1 MLTCSYFYDEE
12 YLHGFRFLLQEI
24 EAALKHRKV
33 AALEAFGL
41 RHTRA
46 DDAFR
51 GYFRELNL
59 FNPDVL
65 EGGGFQRV
73 QEKGE
78 VARFRLDLAAL
89 IEAPRRSVAW
99 EHVEAPAGAQPGLSA
114 GRRRGPRGC
123 RLAVQ
128 ARQALLPV
136 VRDDRLQR
144 VVERHDAEQA
154 ALLVHDRDGE
164 QVVLGHDA
172 ADLLFVDIGRDLDQV
187 VLHERGHLVVRAPR
201 ARGHAG

>member
-1 MLTCSYFYDEE
+1 M
-12 YLHGFRFLLQEI
+12 EI

-41 RHTRA
+41 RHTLG

-65 EGGGFQRV
+65 EGGGFRPV

-78 VARFRLDLAAL
+78 VARYRLDLAAL

-99 EHVEAPAGAQPGLSA
+99 EHVE
-114 GRRRGPRGC
+114 PR
-123 RLAVQ
+123 
-128 ARQALLPV
+128 
-136 VRDDRLQR
+136 
-144 VVERHDAEQA
+144 
-154 ALLVHDRDGE
+154 
-164 QVVLGHDA
+164 
-172 ADLLFVDIGRDLDQV
+172 
-187 VLHERGHLVVRAPR
+187 PR
-201 ARGHAG
+201 ARSPSAERPGACRRPRPA

>member
-1 MLTCSYFYDEE
+1 MRAIDLTTASSDLLASCCATCVWWLTRPGIDAGPGLRGEWQREAETEAGFFGRALVDGDAVIGWMHVAHSRLTPHGRCLPAGPPSADAYLLTCSYFYDEE
-12 YLHGFRFLLQEI
+12 FLHGFRFLLQEI

-41 RHTRA
+41 RHARS

-89 IEAPRRSVAW
+89 VEAPRHSVAW
-99 EHVEAPAGAQPGLSA
+99 EHVKAPAGTQP
-114 GRRRGPRGC
+114 
-123 RLAVQ
+123 V
-128 ARQALLPV
+128 
-136 VRDDRLQR
+136 
-144 VVERHDAEQA
+144 
-154 ALLVHDRDGE
+154 
-164 QVVLGHDA
+164 
-172 ADLLFVDIGRDLDQV
+172 
-187 VLHERGHLVVRAPR
+187 
-201 ARGHAG
+201 

>member
-1 MLTCSYFYDEE
+1 MRAIDLTAASSDLLAPCCATCVWWLARPGVDAASGLRGDWQREAEAEAGFFGRALVDGDAVIGWMHVAASRLTPRARVLPAGPPSPDAYVLTCSYFYDEE
-12 YLHGFRFLLQEI
+12 FAARVPLSAPEI

-41 RHTRA
+41 RRA
-46 DDAFR
+46 RVDDAFR

-99 EHVEAPAGAQPGLSA
+99 EQVKAPAGTQP
-114 GRRRGPRGC
+114 
-123 RLAVQ
+123 V
-128 ARQALLPV
+128 
-136 VRDDRLQR
+136 
-144 VVERHDAEQA
+144 
-154 ALLVHDRDGE
+154 
-164 QVVLGHDA
+164 
-172 ADLLFVDIGRDLDQV
+172 
-187 VLHERGHLVVRAPR
+187 
-201 ARGHAG
+201 

>member
-1 MLTCSYFYDEE
+1 MRAIDLTAASSDLLASCCASCVWWLTRPGIEAGPGLRGEWQRETEAEAGFFGRALVDGDAVIGWMHVAHSRLIPRGRSLPAGPPSPDAYLLTCSYFYDEE
-12 YLHGFRFLLQEI
+12 FLHGFRFLLQEI

-41 RHTRA
+41 RHARG

-78 VARFRLDLAAL
+78 VTRFRLDLAAL
-89 IEAPRRSVAW
+89 VEAPRRSMAW
-99 EHVEAPAGAQPGLSA
+99 EHVQAPAGTQP
-114 GRRRGPRGC
+114 
-123 RLAVQ
+123 V
-128 ARQALLPV
+128 
-136 VRDDRLQR
+136 
-144 VVERHDAEQA
+144 
-154 ALLVHDRDGE
+154 
-164 QVVLGHDA
+164 
-172 ADLLFVDIGRDLDQV
+172 
-187 VLHERGHLVVRAPR
+187 
-201 ARGHAG
+201 